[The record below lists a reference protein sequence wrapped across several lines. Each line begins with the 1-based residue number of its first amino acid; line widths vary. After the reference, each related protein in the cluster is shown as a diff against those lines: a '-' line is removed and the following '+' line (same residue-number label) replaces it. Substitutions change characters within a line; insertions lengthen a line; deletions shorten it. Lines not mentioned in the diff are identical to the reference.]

1 MRSAAAVTALAVA
14 LALAAPAQ
22 AAVREGGPSAPQL
35 VRAAW
40 QWIAGFWLA
49 PADAARPAAPGRTWE
64 KEGTGIDPLGKPGS
78 PPPPTTNL
86 SGAIDPMG

>member
-40 QWIAGFWLA
+40 QWIAGFWLG
-49 PADAARPAAPGRTWE
+49 PEDAARPAAP
-64 KEGTGIDPLGKPGS
+64 KAGTGIDPLGKPGS
-78 PPPPTTNL
+78 VPPPTTNL